1 MAYRRKKKNNNKG
14 FIATVSILLITIA
27 ISSQT
32 KQLNE
37 KGSDIANTVFSPVEK
52 VTYSVSSAIKEQVER
67 SFGSKETRAAVEKL
81 EEENKALEIEN
92 AKLNKIIAQKDFL
105 ESEKNAL
112 ESSENEYM
120 KANVVN
126 TDSNSMT
133 QNFTIDKGKKDGIEV
148 NDIILQAVGDSNYYT
163 GLVGKVTEV
172 YQTTARVETINSK
185 SNDVSFVNSKSGD
198 YGVIDR
204 FTQKTIQGYMLD
216 VDSEVEDKDV
226 LLTSGLGGVY
236 PEGIYIG
243 TVSNVTMS
251 QDALKKNITLN
262 SPVDFSHLYRVLILK
277 KTDQYNVDEVV
288 ENENYQGEIDE

>member
-1 MAYRRKKKNNNKG
+1 MAYRRKKKTNKG

-32 KQLNE
+32 KRINQT
-37 KGSDIANTVFSPVEK
+37 GSDIANTIFAPVEK
-52 VTYSVSSAIKEQVER
+52 VTYSLSSAIKEQAER

-92 AKLNKIIAQKDFL
+92 AKLSKIIAQKDFL
-105 ESEKNAL
+105 ENEKNAL
-112 ESSENEYM
+112 DFSENAYM

-133 QNFTIDKGKKDGIEV
+133 QNFTIDKGEKDGIEV
-148 NDIILQAVGDSNYYT
+148 NDIVLQAVGDSKYYT
-163 GLVGKVTEV
+163 GLVGKVSQV
-172 YQTTARVETINSK
+172 YKTTARVETINSK
-185 SNDVSFVNSKSGD
+185 SNDVSFVNAKSGD
-198 YGVIDR
+198 YGVIDK

-216 VDSEVEDKDV
+216 VDSEVESKDV

-236 PEGIYIG
+236 PGGIYIG

-262 SPVDFSHLYRVLILK
+262 SPVDFSHLYRVLVLK
-277 KTDQYNVDEVV
+277 QTDSYQVDEVV
-288 ENENYQGEIDE
+288 EDGNYQGEIDE

>member
-1 MAYRRKKKNNNKG
+1 MAYRRKKKNNKG

-112 ESSENEYM
+112 ELSENQYM

-133 QNFTIDKGKKDGIEV
+133 QNFTIDKGKNDGIEV

-216 VDSEVEDKDV
+216 VDSEVENKDV

-262 SPVDFSHLYRVLILK
+262 LSLIH
-277 KTDQYNVDEVV
+277 
-288 ENENYQGEIDE
+288 I

>member
-1 MAYRRKKKNNNKG
+1 MAYRRMKKNNKG

-133 QNFTIDKGKKDGIEV
+133 QNFTIDKGKNDGIEV

-185 SNDVSFVNSKSGD
+185 SNDVSFINSKSGD

-216 VDSEVEDKDV
+216 VDSEVENKDV

>member
-1 MAYRRKKKNNNKG
+1 MAYRRKKKNNKG

-32 KQLNE
+32 KQLNN

-112 ESSENEYM
+112 ESSENQYM

-133 QNFTIDKGKKDGIEV
+133 QNFTIDKGKNDGIEV

-216 VDSEVEDKDV
+216 VDSEVENKDV

>member
-1 MAYRRKKKNNNKG
+1 MAYRRKKKNNKG
-14 FIATVSILLITIA
+14 FITTVSILLITIA

-105 ESEKNAL
+105 KSEKNAL
-112 ESSENEYM
+112 ESSENQYM

-216 VDSEVEDKDV
+216 VDSEVENKDV

>member
-1 MAYRRKKKNNNKG
+1 MAYRRNKKNNKG

-133 QNFTIDKGKKDGIEV
+133 QNFTIDKGKNDGIEV

-172 YQTTARVETINSK
+172 YQTTSRVETINSK

-216 VDSEVEDKDV
+216 VDSEVEAKDV

>member
-1 MAYRRKKKNNNKG
+1 MAYRRKKKDRKG
-14 FIATVSILLITIA
+14 FVVTLVVLLLLIA

-32 KQLNE
+32 EKINE
-37 KGSDIANTVFSPVEK
+37 TGSNIANTIFAPVEK
-52 VTYSVSSAIKEQVER
+52 VTYSISSTIKEQVER
-67 SFGSKETRAAVEKL
+67 SLGSRETRAAVEKL

-92 AKLNKIIAQKDFL
+92 AKLNTIISKKNFL
-105 ESEKNAL
+105 EEEKNAL
-112 ESSENEYM
+112 DNSENSYM
-120 KANVVN
+120 KARVVN

-133 QNFTIDKGKKDGIEV
+133 KNFTIDKGKNDGIEK
-148 NDIILQAVGDSNYYT
+148 NDIILQAIGDSKYYT
-163 GLVGKVTEV
+163 GLVGKVVEV
-172 YQTTARVETINSK
+172 YETTARVETINSM

-198 YGVIDR
+198 YGVIDN

-216 VDSEVEDKDV
+216 VDSEVETKDV

-251 QDALKKNITLN
+251 EDALRKNITLN

-277 KTDQYNVDEVV
+277 KTDQYSVDEVI
-288 ENENYQGEIDE
+288 ENRDYQGEIDE

>member
-1 MAYRRKKKNNNKG
+1 MAYRRKKKNNKG

-27 ISSQT
+27 VSSQT

-112 ESSENEYM
+112 ELSENQYM

-216 VDSEVEDKDV
+216 VDSEVENKDV

>member
-1 MAYRRKKKNNNKG
+1 MAYRRKKKNNKG

-27 ISSQT
+27 VSSQT

-92 AKLNKIIAQKDFL
+92 AKLNRVIAQKDFL

-133 QNFTIDKGKKDGIEV
+133 QNFTIDKGKNDGIEV

-216 VDSEVEDKDV
+216 VDSEVENKDV

>member
-1 MAYRRKKKNNNKG
+1 MAYRRKKKNNKG

-112 ESSENEYM
+112 ESSENQYM

-216 VDSEVEDKDV
+216 VDSEVENKDV

>member
-1 MAYRRKKKNNNKG
+1 MAYRRKKKTSKG

-198 YGVIDR
+198 YGVIDK

-216 VDSEVEDKDV
+216 VDSEVERKDV

-288 ENENYQGEIDE
+288 ENENY

>member
-1 MAYRRKKKNNNKG
+1 MAYRRKKKNNKG

-112 ESSENEYM
+112 ESSENQYM

-133 QNFTIDKGKKDGIEV
+133 QNFTIDKGKNDGIEV

-172 YQTTARVETINSK
+172 YQTTSRVETINSK

-216 VDSEVEDKDV
+216 VDSEVEAKDV

-251 QDALKKNITLN
+251 QDSLKKNITLN

>member
-1 MAYRRKKKNNNKG
+1 MAYRRKKKTNKG

-27 ISSQT
+27 VSSQT

-112 ESSENEYM
+112 ESSENQYM

>member
-1 MAYRRKKKNNNKG
+1 MAYRRKKKNNKG

-133 QNFTIDKGKKDGIEV
+133 QNFTIDKGKNDGIEV

-216 VDSEVEDKDV
+216 VDSEVEAKDV

>member
-1 MAYRRKKKNNNKG
+1 MAYRRKKKNNKG

-27 ISSQT
+27 VSSQT

-112 ESSENEYM
+112 ESSENQYM

>member
-1 MAYRRKKKNNNKG
+1 MAYRRKKKNNKG

-37 KGSDIANTVFSPVEK
+37 KGSDIVNTVFSPVEK

-112 ESSENEYM
+112 ELSENQYM

-148 NDIILQAVGDSNYYT
+148 NDIILQAIGDSRYYT

-172 YQTTARVETINSK
+172 FETTARVETINNQA
-185 SNDVSFVNSKSGD
+185 NDVSFINTRSGD
-198 YGVIDR
+198 YGVIDK
-204 FTQKTIQGYMLD
+204 FTSRTIQGYMLD
-216 VDSEVEDKDV
+216 VDSEAKNSDV
-226 LLTSGLGGVY
+226 LMTSGLGGVY
-236 PEGIYIG
+236 PYEIYIG
-243 TVSNVTMS
+243 TISNVSMS
-251 QDALKKNITLN
+251 QDSLRKNVTVD
-262 SPVDFSHLYRVLILK
+262 SPVDFSHIYRVLVLK
-277 KTDQYNVDEVV
+277 G
-288 ENENYQGEIDE
+288 NEGYEIDEKSQQIEGEENISE

>member
-1 MAYRRKKKNNNKG
+1 MAYRRNKKNNKG

-133 QNFTIDKGKKDGIEV
+133 QNFTIDKGKNDGIEV
-148 NDIILQAVGDSNYYT
+148 NDIILQAIGDSNYYT

-172 YQTTARVETINSK
+172 YQTTSRVETINSK

-216 VDSEVEDKDV
+216 VDSEVEAKDV

>member
-1 MAYRRKKKNNNKG
+1 MAYRRKKKNNKG

-133 QNFTIDKGKKDGIEV
+133 QNFTIDKGKNDGIEV

-172 YQTTARVETINSK
+172 YQTTSRVETINSK

-216 VDSEVEDKDV
+216 VDSEVEAKDV

>member
-1 MAYRRKKKNNNKG
+1 MAYRRKKKTNKG

-27 ISSQT
+27 VSSQT

-112 ESSENEYM
+112 ESSENQYM

-277 KTDQYNVDEVV
+277 KTDQYNVDEGV

>member
-1 MAYRRKKKNNNKG
+1 MAYRRKKKNNKG

-133 QNFTIDKGKKDGIEV
+133 QNFTIDKGKNDGIEV

-172 YQTTARVETINSK
+172 YQTTSRVETINSK

-216 VDSEVEDKDV
+216 VDSEVEAKDV

-251 QDALKKNITLN
+251 QDSLKKNITLN

>member
-1 MAYRRKKKNNNKG
+1 MAYRRKKKNNKG

-32 KQLNE
+32 KQLNK

-133 QNFTIDKGKKDGIEV
+133 QNFTIDKGKNDGIEV

-216 VDSEVEDKDV
+216 VDSEVENKDV

>member
-1 MAYRRKKKNNNKG
+1 MAYRRKKKNNKG

-27 ISSQT
+27 VSSQT

-112 ESSENEYM
+112 ELSENQYM

>member
-1 MAYRRKKKNNNKG
+1 MAYRRKKKNNKG

-27 ISSQT
+27 VSSQT

-112 ESSENEYM
+112 ELSENQYM

-148 NDIILQAVGDSNYYT
+148 NDMILQAVGDSNYYT

>member
-1 MAYRRKKKNNNKG
+1 MAYRRKKKNNKG

-112 ESSENEYM
+112 ELSENQYM

-133 QNFTIDKGKKDGIEV
+133 QNFTIDKGKNDGIEV
-148 NDIILQAVGDSNYYT
+148 NDIILQAIGDSNYYT

-216 VDSEVEDKDV
+216 VDSEVENKDV

>member
-1 MAYRRKKKNNNKG
+1 MAYRRKKKTSKG
-14 FIATVSILLITIA
+14 FIATVSILLMTIA

-133 QNFTIDKGKKDGIEV
+133 QNFTIDKGKKDGIEA

-198 YGVIDR
+198 YGVIDK

-216 VDSEVEDKDV
+216 VDSEVERKDV

>member
-1 MAYRRKKKNNNKG
+1 MAYRRKKKNNKG

-67 SFGSKETRAAVEKL
+67 SFGSKGTRAAVEKL

-133 QNFTIDKGKKDGIEV
+133 QNFTIDKGKNDGIEV

-216 VDSEVEDKDV
+216 VDSEVEAKDV

>member
-1 MAYRRKKKNNNKG
+1 MAYRRKKKNNKG

-216 VDSEVEDKDV
+216 VDSEVENKDV

>member
-1 MAYRRKKKNNNKG
+1 MAYRRKKKNNKG

-112 ESSENEYM
+112 ESSENQYM

-133 QNFTIDKGKKDGIEV
+133 QNFTIDKGKNDGIEV

-216 VDSEVEDKDV
+216 VDSEVENKDV

>member
-1 MAYRRKKKNNNKG
+1 M
-14 FIATVSILLITIA
+14 ITIA

-92 AKLNKIIAQKDFL
+92 AKLNNIIAQKDFL

-112 ESSENEYM
+112 ESSENQYM

-216 VDSEVEDKDV
+216 VDSEVEAKDV

>member
-1 MAYRRKKKNNNKG
+1 MSYRRKKKNNKG

-133 QNFTIDKGKKDGIEV
+133 QNFTIDKGKNDGIEV

-172 YQTTARVETINSK
+172 YQTTSRVETINSK

-216 VDSEVEDKDV
+216 VDSEVEAKDV